1 MKKLL
6 YVSKFSGRPVT
17 LMIVLEVVV
26 GVPTD
31 GLIPIVS
38 VVGVMP
44 RHDHC
49 GSSGDVKNSVCV
61 C

>member
-17 LMIVLEVVV
+17 LMIVLEVVD

-38 VVGVMP
+38 VVGVMQ
-44 RHDHC
+44 DTTTA
-49 GSSGDVKNSVCV
+49 VFLAT
-61 C
+61 